1 MRGFLYLRLGPIE
14 IKLQRRNGAKPPLG
28 EMGATGTR
36 IFGGLLG
43 EQDYNPTLQTPEAY
57 AVYEK
62 MRNDGQVRAALSAL
76 KLPLLNADWF
86 IESAS
91 DTPQDRE
98 IAERLE
104 QNLMEGM
111 TVSWRDYLRQ
121 LLLSLDHGSMPFEKV
136 WEITDGLVTLRKLAP
151 RLPKTVQSW
160 LTDETGGFAGIT
172 QYTSTASGYKT
183 VTIPVSKLLLFVN
196 DLEGSNW
203 RGASILRSAYGH
215 WYFKDGLYRVAAI
228 AMEKRSLGV
237 DVGTLEGDAISETG
251 KKDMEKALMALHA
264 HEKQFMVEVEGQ
276 YKYRLEGLGSDG
288 VLNPLPLIEHHDVR
302 IVRSILAEF
311 LAMGQGSTGSLAMH
325 RDKSAF
331 FMMAL
336 GGIAN
341 QIVDIHNTH
350 LIKPWVNYNWDVDEY
365 PRLRYSRL
373 ESRDLQSWAEAVS
386 TLTQA
391 GALHAD
397 PDIEKEARSLLDLPP
412 KTLDDL
418 EPEEMEEEEEMSTD
432 EMVAAVRMLR
442 KTLKRRRETAEVN

>member
-1 MRGFLYLRLGPIE
+1 MRGFLYLRLGPLTIE
-14 IKLQRRNGAKPPLG
+14 LKRNGAKPPLG
-28 EMGATGTR
+28 ELGATGTN

-43 EQDYNPTLQTPEAY
+43 EQDYNASLQPPEAY

-91 DTPQDRE
+91 DSPLDRE

-104 QNLMEGM
+104 TNLMEGM

-121 LLLSLDHGSMPFEKV
+121 LLLYLDYGSMPFEKV
-136 WEITDGLVTLRKLAP
+136 WQIEDGLVMLRKLAP

-172 QYTSTASGYKT
+172 QYAPTASGYKT
-183 VTIPVSKLLLFVN
+183 VTIPVAKVLLFIN

-203 RGASILRSAYGH
+203 RGSSVLRSAYGH
-215 WYFKDGLYRVAAI
+215 WFYKDGLYRVLAI
-228 AMEKRSLGV
+228 ALEKRSLGV
-237 DVGTLEGDAISETG
+237 DVGTLEGDAITEDG
-251 KKDMEKALMALHA
+251 KRAMEKALMSLHA

-288 VLNPLPLIEHHDVR
+288 VLNPLPTIEHHDVR

-341 QIVDIHNTH
+341 QIVDVHNAH
-350 LIKPWVNYNWDVDEY
+350 LIKPWVNYNWDVEEY

-373 ESRDLQSWAEAVS
+373 ESRDLQSWAEAVLK
-386 TLTQA
+386 LTQA
-391 GALHAD
+391 QVLHMD
-397 PDIEKEARSLLDLPP
+397 SDIEKEARSLLDLPP
-412 KTLDDL
+412 KKAG
-418 EPEEMEEEEEMSTD
+418 EVEEECDEEFDDMPT
-432 EMVAAVRMLR
+432 EEAVTAVRALR
-442 KTLKRRRETAEVN
+442 KLLKRRREEVMA